1 MKKKAEERR
10 EQILRAAFQAVS
22 DKGYETVTLQD
33 IADYAGV
40 SKGVTNY
47 YFENKEDVFLSLLE
61 WVTDRIYQQEY
72 KAVSKQTTAIEKL
85 EAYLHSVFIN
95 PEKNKKFYK
104 VYLDF
109 MAQASRNPQYRQINL
124 KFYENCWKIGRDI
137 VALGQKEGTFSP
149 DIHVDTA
156 SKMIRSIIDGCLI
169 QWLMRDE
176 DHLHEFYK
184 KTCYDVILKY
194 LK

>member
-33 IADYAGV
+33 IAEYAGV

-47 YFENKEDVFLSLLE
+47 YFKNKEDVFLSLLE
-61 WVTDRIYQQEY
+61 WVTDRIYQHEY
-72 KAVSKQTTAIEKL
+72 KAVSKQTTAIDKL
-85 EAYLHSVFIN
+85 ESYIHSVFID

-109 MAQASRNPQYRQINL
+109 IAQASRNPEYRRINL
-124 KFYENCWKIGRDI
+124 KFYKNCWKIGCEI

-156 SKMIRSIIDGCLI
+156 SKMIRSMIDGCLI
-169 QWLMRDE
+169 QWLMCDE
-176 DHLHEFYK
+176 NNLHEFYK
-184 KTCYDVILKY
+184 NTCYDVILKY